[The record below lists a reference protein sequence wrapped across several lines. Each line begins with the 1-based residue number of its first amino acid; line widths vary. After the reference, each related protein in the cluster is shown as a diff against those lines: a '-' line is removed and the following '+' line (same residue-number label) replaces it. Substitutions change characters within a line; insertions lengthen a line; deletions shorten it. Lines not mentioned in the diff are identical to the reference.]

1 MSLENKIEELTIVLS
16 ALAVAI
22 GKVLAQTQPAVHVPA
37 AAAKEEPKSTTK
49 AAKKETAA
57 EEEGDFEEVVEKPA
71 AKPAPKAEKPAAKPA
86 PKAEKP
92 AAKPAPKAVEE
103 DDAMPEGE
111 RDAAY
116 FNSHIRPLCID
127 LLQTHG
133 DKMKALAKKLDSDR
147 LSNVGPE
154 HWGAVYKQLKKW
166 LAELEE
172 VEADSEEDDI

>member
-49 AAKKETAA
+49 AAKKETAV
-57 EEEGDFEEVVEKPA
+57 EDGDFEEVV
-71 AKPAPKAEKPAAKPA
+71 EKPAAKPA

-147 LSNVGPE
+147 LSNVGQE

-172 VEADSEEDDI
+172 VEEVEEVEEEDDI

>member
-49 AAKKETAA
+49 AAKKETAI
-57 EEEGDFEEVVEKPA
+57 EEGDFEEVVEKPA
-71 AKPAPKAEKPAAKPA
+71 AKPATKAEKPAAKPA
-86 PKAEKP
+86 TKAEKS
-92 AAKPAPKAVEE
+92 AAKPATKAVEE
-103 DDAMPEGE
+103 DDDMPEGE

-116 FNSHIRPLCID
+116 FNSHVRPLCID

-147 LSNVGPE
+147 LSNVDPE

-172 VEADSEEDDI
+172 VEADSEEDDF

>member
-49 AAKKETAA
+49 AAKKETAI
-57 EEEGDFEEVVEKPA
+57 EEGDFEEVVEKPA
-71 AKPAPKAEKPAAKPA
+71 AKPATKAEKSAAKPA
-86 PKAEKP
+86 T
-92 AAKPAPKAVEE
+92 KAVEE
-103 DDAMPEGE
+103 DDDMPEGE

-133 DKMKALAKKLDSDR
+133 DKMKALAKKLDADR
-147 LSNVGPE
+147 LSNVEPE
-154 HWGAVYKQLKKW
+154 HWGVVYTQLKNW
-166 LAELEE
+166 VAELEE
-172 VEADSEEDDI
+172 AEEASDEDDI